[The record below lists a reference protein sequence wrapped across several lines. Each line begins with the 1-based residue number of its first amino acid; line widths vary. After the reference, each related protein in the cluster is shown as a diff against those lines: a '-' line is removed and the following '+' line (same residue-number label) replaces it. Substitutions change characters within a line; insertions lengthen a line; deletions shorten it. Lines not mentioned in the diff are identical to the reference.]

1 MTVTTDQFVANVK
14 RRVTIPASQALLTNE
29 DILAFADHQLKVRI
43 LPMLTGLRQEFF
55 VVKVDQAVVKGQPVY
70 KIPHRS
76 VGRTL
81 RDLKMVDQTGNIT
94 LDLVQY
100 AEEDISYINNAGGF
114 VRRGFYFRGDNV
126 VLVPIPD
133 IDGLTL
139 EMWYEL
145 RPSKMV
151 PTTDAATITNIVT
164 TTIGTTVTCSNLSSH
179 FGNVGGSL
187 TVDAIDNYQGN
198 SCLGFDMACVR
209 PSSNTLKFDPGVFP
223 TTAAVGNY
231 IAIADETP
239 VVQLPDE
246 VTVFLE
252 TLTAMRVCHA
262 IGDFEGKQVL
272 QQEAQEEEK
281 GLMLL
286 MQPRIEGE
294 TQKIINRDGLLRRS
308 RFNFRRGFFG

>member
-1 MTVTTDQFVANVK
+1 MTVTCDQLVANVK
-14 RRVTIPASQALLTNE
+14 RRITIPASQALLTDA
-29 DILAFADHQLKVRI
+29 DILAFADHQLRVKI

-55 VVKVDQAVVKGQPVY
+55 VVKVDYPVSKNKAAY
-70 KIPHRS
+70 KVPHRS

-100 AEEDISYINNAGGF
+100 AEEDIAYINNAGGF

-126 VLVPIPD
+126 ILVPIPD

-145 RPSKMV
+145 RPSKLV
-151 PTTDAATITNIVT
+151 PTNYAAVVT
-164 TTIGTTVTCSNLSSH
+164 QVVGNVVTCSNISSQ
-179 FGNVGGSL
+179 FPTNSQPIK
-187 TVDAIDNYQGN
+187 VDLIDNEQGN
-198 SCLGFDMACVR
+198 SCLAFDLTC
-209 PSSNTLKFDPGVFP
+209 TLSGNDFTFTVGELPD
-223 TTAAVGNY
+223 TITAGNY
-231 IAIADETP
+231 LALADTTP

-246 VTVFLE
+246 VTVYLE
-252 TLTAMRVCHA
+252 TLTAQRVCHA
-262 IGDFEGKQVL
+262 IGDFEGKGML
-272 QQEAQEEEK
+272 EQEAEQEK
-281 GLMLL
+281 TALQLL
-286 MQPRIEGE
+286 LQPRIEGE

>member
-1 MTVTTDQFVANVK
+1 MTVTTDQFVTNVK
-14 RRVTIPASQALLTNE
+14 RRVTIPASQALLSDL
-29 DILAFADHQLKVRI
+29 DILAFADHQMKVRL
-43 LPMLTGLRQEFF
+43 LPMLTSLRQEFF
-55 VVKVDQAVVKGQPVY
+55 VVKVDQPVTKNLATY
-70 KIPHRS
+70 KVPYRS

-145 RPSKMV
+145 RPSRLV
-151 PTTDAATITNIVT
+151 PVTYAAVVT
-164 TTIGTTVTCSNLSSH
+164 GIAGTTVTCSNISSQ
-179 FGNVGGSL
+179 FGTVGNILNVD
-187 TVDAIDNYQGN
+187 VIDQNQGN
-198 SCLGFDMACVR
+198 SCLGFDLQATYATATEFTFAAGAL
-209 PSSNTLKFDPGVFP
+209 PPTL
-223 TTAAVGNY
+223 AVGNY
-231 IAIADETP
+231 IAVSDTTP

-246 VTVFLE
+246 VTVLLE

-262 IGDFEGKQVL
+262 IGDFEGKQML
-272 QQEAQEEEK
+272 EAEAAQEEK
-281 GLMLL
+281 ALL
-286 MQPRIEGE
+286 LLLQPRIEGE